1 MFVPG
6 TFSLLSVS
14 AAAILFGLVTF
25 EQPPR
30 GVPGNALPRLGV
42 RAAAA
47 TTSSV
52 RERDQQTGVVSLLPE
67 HAMRS
72 IAFLSMSCDAARAKP
87 SRRLARMFVAISGSS
102 GTARSA

>member
-1 MFVPG
+1 MFVPS
-6 TFSLLSVS
+6 TFSLVSVS

-52 RERDQQTGVVSLLPE
+52 RESADGRRQPPSGARNAIHRVPFNVV
-67 HAMRS
+67 
-72 IAFLSMSCDAARAKP
+72 
-87 SRRLARMFVAISGSS
+87 
-102 GTARSA
+102 